1 VAGDVILLDT
11 HALLWWALD
20 PGQLSARA
28 ADVVRSME
36 ERGGYASSISV
47 WELGIKVQRG
57 QLELPI
63 TVAEFASRVSQGGVV
78 DLLPVDTTTWLRAL
92 SLAWAHRDPADRVI
106 VATALLKGLPVLTKD
121 RLLHGFEG
129 VDCVW

>member
-20 PGQLSARA
+20 PEQLSTVAK
-28 ADVVRSME
+28 DVVRTME
-36 ERGGYASSISV
+36 KRGGYASSISI
-47 WELGIKVQRG
+47 WELGIKAHRG

-63 TVAEFASRVSQGGVV
+63 TVDELASRVEQGGVV
-78 DLLPVDTTTWLRAL
+78 ELVAVDTTIWLRTL
-92 SLAWAHRDPADRVI
+92 SLAWPHRDPADRVI
-106 VATALLKGLPVLTKD
+106 VATALTKGVPVLTKD
-121 RLLHGFEG
+121 RLLHDFRG